1 MSGVFGLFTI
11 EGVPRSGEE
20 GRRVGVGMRVEAF
33 R

>member
-1 MSGVFGLFTI
+1 MRLFTI